1 MALFTFSEILMNMN
15 KFAYFAV
22 TSTTLVLVACG
33 GGGSGDPVAVTS
45 TTING
50 SVVKGPVTGATVTV
64 KNAATGA
71 VLGTTTTAAG
81 GSYTLAVPFSGD
93 VIVEVSG
100 GTYTDEATNANT
112 PLSAPL
118 KVVLAANGS
127 NVTGV
132 VTPLTTMAYTS
143 AFGGGGAVTAA
154 AFNTQAASVAS
165 QFKLNG
171 INLATTTPVVTGS
184 LNDYGKALAGVSQY
198 LKLNSGTTLQSLV
211 GTQFTATQLAAFA
224 PKWNAAYAAA
234 VPGSNVTFS
243 FDGSAFNIGGTGV
256 GGGTGTCGVNV
267 QGTITSNGFTLPL
280 NNNYCINGIAAGSC
294 TSGNAALSQ
303 GISGLGGIAGAA
315 NLTYTYSAT
324 CAPGA
329 LTFNIS

>member
-1 MALFTFSEILMNMN
+1 MSMKKL
-15 KFAYFAV
+15 AYFAV
-22 TSTTLVLVACG
+22 ASTTLVLVACG
-33 GGGSGDPVAVTS
+33 GGSGSPVAATS

-50 SVVKGPVTGATVTV
+50 SVVKGPVSGATVTV

-81 GSYTLAVPFSGD
+81 GAYTLAVPFTGD

-112 PLSAPL
+112 PLSTPL
-118 KVVLAANGS
+118 KVVLAANGGD
-127 NVTGV
+127 VTGV

-143 AFGGGGAVTAA
+143 AFGGGAAVTAA
-154 AFNTQAASVAS
+154 AFNAQAASVAS

-198 LKLNSGTTLQSLV
+198 LKLNGGTTLQSLV
-211 GTQFTATQLAAFA
+211 GTQFTTAQLAAFA

-243 FDGSAFNIGGTGV
+243 FDGTAFNIGGTGV

-267 QGTITSNGFTLPL
+267 QGTITTNGFSVPL
-280 NNNYCINGIAAGSC
+280 NLNYCINGIAAGSC

-303 GISGLGGIAGAA
+303 GISGQGGITGAA

>member
-1 MALFTFSEILMNMN
+1 MNM
-15 KFAYFAV
+15 KKVAYFAV
-22 TSTTLVLVACG
+22 ASTTLVLAACG
-33 GGGSGDPVAVTS
+33 GGSGSSPVAVTS
-45 TTING
+45 TTISG

-81 GSYTLAVPFSGD
+81 GAYTLAVPFSGD

-100 GTYTDEATNANT
+100 GTYTDEATNSST
-112 PLSAPL
+112 PLSTPL
-118 KVVLAANGS
+118 KVVLTANGG

-132 VTPLTTMAYTS
+132 VTPLTTMAFTS
-143 AFGGGGAVTAA
+143 AFGGGAAVNAA
-154 AFNTQAASVAS
+154 AFNTQAISVAN

-171 INLATTTPVVTGS
+171 VNLATATPVVTGNM
-184 LNDYGKALAGVSQY
+184 NDYGKALSGVSQY

-211 GTQFTATQLAAFA
+211 GTQFTASQLAAFA
-224 PKWNAAYAAA
+224 SKWNAAYAAA

-243 FDGSAFNIGGTGV
+243 FDGTAFNIGGTGV

-267 QGTITSNGFTLPL
+267 QGTIAANGVTLPL
-280 NNNYCINGIAAGSC
+280 NLNYCINGIAAGSC
-294 TSGNAALSQ
+294 TSGNSELTQ
-303 GISGLGGIAGAA
+303 GISGQGGITGAA
-315 NLTYTYSAT
+315 NLTYSYSAT

-329 LTFNIS
+329 LTFKIN